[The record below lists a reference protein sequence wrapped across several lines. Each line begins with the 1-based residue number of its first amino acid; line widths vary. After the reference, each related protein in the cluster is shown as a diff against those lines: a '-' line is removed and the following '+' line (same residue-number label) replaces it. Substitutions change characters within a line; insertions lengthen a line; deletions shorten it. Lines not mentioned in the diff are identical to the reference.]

1 MQRNL
6 FVKKWRGKM
15 DNNKKLT
22 EGLLKADGID
32 PANISES
39 ERAVFRKLLDSE
51 QKRMNHLNRR
61 TNAVVWIFFIAM
73 IGLFLSETIFE
84 ALRIPF
90 AVGFL
95 VMMAAMLTVI
105 IRYLP
110 RHNRRLRESGRKI
123 NKLYYLV
130 HGRHRGL
137 ILIGRKDGKRY
148 IYWSRIIMVAA
159 VIWLCTFV
167 GGAVVYYLLCQ
178 RWIISS
184 SPILHIFY
192 CTVTSLSLVIF
203 ILWDGLKT
211 PLDELVEIKVKSKQS
226 KPASGPD
233 IWRTIMKNKL
243 TKFVVAAVI
252 MIAAILALNNIGGP
266 DIASV
271 ALADVA
277 KKIEQIQ
284 NCVFKK
290 TTTMSSENNGTNS
303 FDSLVYYTQAALRED
318 LYNDQKI
325 AAQVYVTFSDRILVA
340 VDHTRKVFRKMDL
353 TDEDMEK
360 FSPVSPKN
368 IVSLILGKG
377 EYKKLGRKTV
387 DGVLSEG
394 FEFED
399 TRAMLSMDKE
409 KIKNV
414 VTHLWVDVK
423 TNLPI
428 RVEVDCVL
436 SNDTKASVVMH
447 DPEWDVDLEPDF
459 FEPKIPEGYIRPEQ
473 RGLIGID
480 LENWP
485 TLKVVSGMPAEKA
498 GVKNGDVALKVN
510 GNDISDI
517 KSSDDALNLLSGKAG
532 EKVVLTVKRGEQILT
547 FEIERAP
554 LPE

>member
-1 MQRNL
+1 ME
-6 FVKKWRGKM
+6 
-15 DNNKKLT
+15 NNKKLS

-32 PANISES
+32 PAGATES
-39 ERAVFRKLLDSE
+39 ERIAFG
-51 QKRMNHLNRR
+51 RM
-61 TNAVVWIFFIAM
+61 
-73 IGLFLSETIFE
+73 
-84 ALRIPF
+84 
-90 AVGFL
+90 
-95 VMMAAMLTVI
+95 
-105 IRYLP
+105 
-110 RHNRRLRESGRKI
+110 
-123 NKLYYLV
+123 
-130 HGRHRGL
+130 
-137 ILIGRKDGKRY
+137 
-148 IYWSRIIMVAA
+148 
-159 VIWLCTFV
+159 
-167 GGAVVYYLLCQ
+167 
-178 RWIISS
+178 
-184 SPILHIFY
+184 
-192 CTVTSLSLVIF
+192 
-203 ILWDGLKT
+203 
-211 PLDELVEIKVKSKQS
+211 LDEQYKLQQS
-226 KPASGPD
+226 KPGIAWPD
-233 IWRTIMKNKL
+233 IWRTIMKNKS
-243 TKFVVAAVI
+243 TKFAAAAVI
-252 MIAAILALNNIGGP
+252 VIAAIFVLNNIGGP
-266 DIASV
+266 GITSV

>member
-1 MQRNL
+1 
-6 FVKKWRGKM
+6 M
-15 DNNKKLT
+15 DNNKKLS
-22 EGLLKADGID
+22 EGLLRADGID
-32 PANISES
+32 PANISEA
-39 ERAVFRKLLDSE
+39 ERAVFREMLDSE
-51 QKRMNHLNRR
+51 QKRMKHLS
-61 TNAVVWIFFIAM
+61 WISVGAM
-73 IGLFLSETIFE
+73 LIFALGMVGLCVSENILD
-84 ALRIPF
+84 ALHIPF
-90 AVGFL
+90 VVGGL
-95 VMMAAMLTVI
+95 VIMAAMLTVI
-105 IRYLP
+105 IRYMP

-123 NKLYYLV
+123 SKLYYLV

-137 ILIGRKDGKRY
+137 ILIGRKDGRRY
-148 IYWSRIIMVAA
+148 IYWSRIIMVA
-159 VIWLCTFV
+159 VVLWLCTFV
-167 GGAVVYYLLCQ
+167 GGAGVYYLLCQ

-192 CTVTSLSLVIF
+192 CTVTSLSFLIF

-211 PLDELVEIKVKSKQS
+211 PLDELVEIKAKSKQS
-226 KPASGPD
+226 KPGMARPD
-233 IWRTIMKNKL
+233 IWRIIMKYKL
-243 TKFVVAAVI
+243 TKFAAAGVI
-252 MIAAILALNNIGGP
+252 MIAVILVLNIFPGP
-266 DIASV
+266 GVTSV

-290 TTTMSSENNGTNS
+290 TTTMSSESNGTNS
-303 FDSLVYYTQAALRED
+303 FDSLMYYTQAAVRED

-353 TDEDMEK
+353 TEEDMEK

-368 IVSLILGKG
+368 IVNLILSKGK
-377 EYKKLGRKTV
+377 YKELGRKTV

-394 FEFED
+394 FEFKD
-399 TRAMLSMDKE
+399 KRAILSMDKD
-409 KIKNV
+409 KIENV

-423 TNLPI
+423 TNLPV

-436 SNDTKASVVMH
+436 NNDTKASVVMC
-447 DPEWDVDLEPDF
+447 DPKWDVELEPDF

-473 RGLIGID
+473 RGLIGIN

-498 GVKNGDVALKVN
+498 GVKDGDVVLKVN
-510 GNDISDI
+510 GNSVSHVE
-517 KSSDDALNLLSGKAG
+517 SSGDALNLFSGKAG
-532 EKVVLTVKRGEQILT
+532 EKVLLTVKRGEQILT

>member
-1 MQRNL
+1 ME
-6 FVKKWRGKM
+6 
-15 DNNKKLT
+15 NNKKLT

-39 ERAVFRKLLDSE
+39 ERASFRKLLDNE

-73 IGLFLSETIFE
+73 IGLFLSEKIFE

-90 AVGFL
+90 VVGCL

-203 ILWDGLKT
+203 ILLDGLRT
-211 PLDELVEIKVKSKQS
+211 PLDELVEIKAKSKQS
-226 KPASGPD
+226 KLNKARPD
-233 IWRTIMKNKL
+233 IWRIIIKHKL
-243 TKFVVAAVI
+243 TKLTAAAVI
-252 MIAAILALNNIGGP
+252 MIAAILALKIFPGP
-266 DIASV
+266 VIASV

-277 KKIEQIQ
+277 KKIEQKQ
-284 NCVFKK
+284 NCVFKE
-290 TTTMSSENNGTNS
+290 TTTMFSEDGVANS
-303 FDSLVYYTQAALRED
+303 LDSLVYYTEAAIRQD
-318 LYNDQKI
+318 TYDHKKIIYQLYVK
-325 AAQVYVTFSDRILVA
+325 FSQGVLVA
-340 VDHTRKVFRKMDL
+340 VDHRTKEFRKMEL
-353 TDEDMEK
+353 TGGDMDQL
-360 FSPVSPKN
+360 PPLSPKA
-368 IVSLILGKG
+368 IVNLIGKG
-377 EYKKLGRKTV
+377 KYRKLGRKTV
-387 DGVLSEG
+387 DGDLSEG
-394 FEFED
+394 FEFND
-399 TRAMLSMDKE
+399 KRAMSSMDKKE
-409 KIKNV
+409 IKDV
-414 VTHLWVDVK
+414 VTRLWVDVN
-423 TNLPI
+423 TNLPV
-428 RVEVDCVL
+428 RAEVDCVL
-436 SNDTKASVVMH
+436 NNDTKASVVMY
-447 DPEWDVDLEPDF
+447 DPKWDVELEPDF
-459 FEPKIPEGYIRPEQ
+459 FEPKIPPGYIEREQ
-473 RGLIGID
+473 SGFIGID

-485 TLKVVSGMPAEKA
+485 KLKVVSGLPAERA
-498 GVKNGDVALKVN
+498 GVKDGDVVLKVN

-517 KSSDDALNLLSGKAG
+517 KSSGDALNLLSGKAG

-547 FEIERAP
+547 FEIEREP
-554 LPE
+554 SPE